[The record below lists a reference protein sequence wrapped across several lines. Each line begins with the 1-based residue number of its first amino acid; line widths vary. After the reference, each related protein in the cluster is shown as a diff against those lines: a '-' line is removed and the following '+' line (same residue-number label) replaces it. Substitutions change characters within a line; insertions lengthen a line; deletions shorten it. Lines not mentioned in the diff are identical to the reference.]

1 MRNDVLGLWQCKLRY
16 RTQDEV
22 LSVAR
27 KYKELGIPLDVI
39 VIDFFHWTRQGDWHF
54 DPEYW
59 PDPKAMVDELHSMG
73 TKVVVSVWP
82 SVDRKSENFEE
93 MYERGLLMTTERGT
107 IESYDFQ
114 GDCLIIDVTNPEAR
128 EFIWEK
134 CKKNYYDYGIDM
146 FWLDNAEPDLAVYD
160 YDNYRYHMGTALEV
174 ANIYPKLYA
183 KAFTDGITAEGNAD
197 NMLHLVRCGWVG
209 SQKYST
215 LIWSGDVPSTFE
227 SLQDQLAAGL
237 NMGLAGIPWWTTDI
251 GGFMTDDVAD
261 PVFRELLIRWYEF
274 AVFTP
279 ILRMHGDRG
288 PHNIPPLSDKDFGGG
303 YLYTGQPNELWSY
316 GEDNMKIMLDY
327 LKLRW
332 SLKPYIEKLMK
343 EAHEDGSPLMRTM
356 FYEFPDDAKCW
367 EVTDQYMFG
376 DKYLV
381 APILEAGMSE
391 RKVYLPAGKW
401 ENIHNHRIYEG
412 SDTITCDAP
421 LDIIPVFERK

>member
-1 MRNDVLGLWQCKLRY
+1 
-16 RTQDEV
+16 
-22 LSVAR
+22 
-27 KYKELGIPLDVI
+27 
-39 VIDFFHWTRQGDWHF
+39 
-54 DPEYW
+54 
-59 PDPKAMVDELHSMG
+59 
-73 TKVVVSVWP
+73 
-82 SVDRKSENFEE
+82 
-93 MYERGLLMTTERGT
+93 
-107 IESYDFQ
+107 
-114 GDCLIIDVTNPEAR
+114 
-128 EFIWEK
+128 
-134 CKKNYYDYGIDM
+134 
-146 FWLDNAEPDLAVYD
+146 
-160 YDNYRYHMGTALEV
+160 MGTALEV

-183 KAFTDGITAEGNAD
+183 KAFTDGIAAEGNAD

-261 PVFRELLIRWYEF
+261 PIFRELLIRWYEF

-381 APILEAGMSE
+381 APILEAGMNE

-401 ENIHNHRIYEG
+401 ENIHDHRIYEG